1 MNEIKE
7 ILEKIKI
14 KKVDGEIFEE
24 DLIKESVTIRK
35 SDLERL
41 GKDLMKEVNNFLHD
55 EYIITNFPEMILDQ
69 KQFDRS
75 VNKLKNKYESGSLNL
90 EEMYHIFVKIKLDNE
105 IDEDLYFKKK
115 SYEDLFKVLFTS
127 HSYL

>member
-7 ILEKIKI
+7 ILEHIKL
-14 KKVDGEIFEE
+14 KKVDGEIFEK
-24 DLIKESVTIRK
+24 DLLKESVTIRK

-41 GKDLMKEVNNFLHD
+41 GRDLMKEVDNFLHD

-69 KQFDRS
+69 KDFDRN
-75 VNKLKNKYESGSLNL
+75 VNKLKDKYESGSLNI
-90 EEMYHIFVKIKLDNE
+90 EEMYHIFVEIKLDVE
-105 IDEDLYFKKK
+105 LDEDLYFKKK
-115 SYEDLFKVLFTS
+115 SYEDLFKVLSTS

>member
-7 ILEKIKI
+7 ILEHIKL

-24 DLIKESVTIRK
+24 DLLKESVTIRK

-41 GKDLMKEVNNFLHD
+41 GKDLMKEVDNFLHD

-75 VNKLKNKYESGSLNL
+75 VNKLKDKYESGSLNI
-90 EEMYHIFVKIKLDNE
+90 EEMYHIFVEIELDVE
-105 IDEDLYFKKK
+105 LDEDLYFKKK
-115 SYEDLFKVLFTS
+115 SYEDLFKVLTTS